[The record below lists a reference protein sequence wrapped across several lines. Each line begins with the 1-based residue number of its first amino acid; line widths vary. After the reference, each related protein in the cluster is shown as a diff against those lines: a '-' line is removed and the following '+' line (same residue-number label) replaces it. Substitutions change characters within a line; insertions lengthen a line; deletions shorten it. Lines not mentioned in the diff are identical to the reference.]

1 MKRQVLT
8 ALGIRMLSMG
18 SYATTFMDVKTK
30 DGEIVKFDVNDVD
43 EVVFEDATTP
53 VDTPPSSNNKLDRRK

>member
-1 MKRQVLT
+1 MRKQILT
-8 ALGIRMLSMG
+8 TLGVAALGVA
-18 SYATTFMDVKTK
+18 SYATTFMQVKTK

-53 VDTPPSSNNKLDRRK
+53 VDTTPSSNHEMWI